1 MQDPAKPAENA
12 PLPRDPKGRYLP
24 GHSYPPGP
32 GRPKG
37 LAAMVRALTDD
48 GRTIIEIVAG
58 MLVDPDTSGRD
69 RLEAAKIL
77 LDRGYGR
84 AVETSL
90 TVNATA
96 GEALE
101 LAALADSQLE
111 QLVSGLRSRSTA
123 ASLPVRIPAE
133 QLDDATIRAT
143 ITVSPAK

>member
-1 MQDPAKPAENA
+1 
-12 PLPRDPKGRYLP
+12 
-24 GHSYPPGP
+24 
-32 GRPKG
+32 
-37 LAAMVRALTDD
+37 MVRALTDD